1 MSGMRVGVVFPQTEI
16 GADRGG
22 VRAYA
27 EAAEQLGYTHLA
39 VYDHVLG
46 ADPDGH
52 PGFSGPYTHRTMFHE
67 VLVLLGFLAGVT
79 REPELVTSVVIAPQ
93 RQTALLA
100 KQAAEVDVLSGGRL
114 RLGLGLGWNEVEYE
128 ALGVPFRRR
137 GRRFEEQIELMR
149 RLWREPVVTF
159 KGEFHRVT
167 AAGLNPLPPEGRSIP
182 IWIGAQSEP
191 AIHRAT
197 RLADGLMAQRPLDGD
212 WARTLELIRGWL
224 SEEGRDP
231 STFGL
236 EGRVNAGGGTPDEW
250 RADAVAWR
258 DRGATH
264 LSINSMGGGLAGPD
278 AHIARIREARQV
290 VSDLT

>member
-1 MSGMRVGVVFPQTEI
+1 MRMGVVFPQTEI

-27 EAAEQLGYTHLA
+27 EAAEQLGYAHLA
-39 VYDHVLG
+39 AYDHVLG
-46 ADPDGH
+46 ADPEGH
-52 PGFSGPYTHRTMFHE
+52 PGFSGPYTHQTMFHE

-79 REPELVTSVVIAPQ
+79 RELELVTSVVIAPQ

-137 GRRFEEQIELMR
+137 GRRLEEQIGLMR

-159 KGEFHRVT
+159 EGEFHRVT
-167 AAGLNPLPPEGRSIP
+167 AAGLNPLPERRSIP

-191 AIHRAT
+191 ALRRAA
-197 RLADGLMAQRPLDGD
+197 RLADGLMAQRPLEGG
-212 WARTLELIRGWL
+212 WERTLEQIRGWL
-224 SEEGRDP
+224 ADEGRDP

-236 EGRVNAGGGTPDEW
+236 EGRVNVGAGTPDDW
-250 RADAVAWR
+250 RAEAVAWR

-264 LSINSMGGGLAGPD
+264 LSVNSMGGGLAGPD

-290 VSDLT
+290 LDDLAGTG